1 MAEEGARAQKRLRA
15 ERRGGTELV
24 MPDLNEAQRHAVLH
38 GDGPM
43 LVFAGAGSGKTRVI
57 TYRIARLM
65 TEGVLPYRILAVTFT
80 NKAAAEL
87 RHRLEGLAGDLARDL
102 WVGTFHSL
110 SARLLRRYG
119 SELGL
124 SQRFTIYDESDQKA
138 LITRVIRDA
147 GYDERSLI
155 PKACLGRIHV
165 KKREG
170 ILPDDLAPT
179 FEFDEALLRIY
190 RGYEQALRAA
200 DAVDFDD
207 LILHMV
213 KLLETRPT
221 PGALASG
228 DGPHPQPRRAGEEL
242 RNKFDYV
249 LVDEFQDTNAIQYR
263 WVRAFAARTRNL
275 CVVGDDDQSIY
286 AWRGADIRNIRDFSR
301 DFPDAEVIKLEQNY
315 RSTANIVRC
324 AQCVIEVAAERA
336 EKKLWTDS
344 PAGDKVILTSMRDE
358 REEAD
363 LVVRTLRERL
373 RAGVAA
379 RELAVF
385 YRVNA
390 QSRVLEEA
398 LRRDNLPY
406 QIVGG
411 MRFFERAEVKNLLAY
426 LRFLDNPRSDADL
439 VRVFNL
445 PVRGLGNK
453 TLDRLLA
460 RANALG
466 TSVFDALG
474 GSADD
479 PELNAGTKK
488 KLGLFHALLTDFMRR
503 RSELPPSE
511 LAREVLQKT
520 GYEASLRAENS
531 AEADA
536 RLENLAE
543 LIGSIKEYEAE
554 CERAGRVAT
563 LDEYLERVALV
574 SDADA
579 IQEGAAV
586 LLMTVHSAKGLEFD
600 TVFLTGMEE
609 ETFPYRGLESETNAE
624 LEEERRLAYVAI
636 TRARKRLYISYAAS
650 RMIFGQTKYL
660 APSRFL
666 EQLPSEI
673 VEHRGQS
680 GFAARMH
687 AAVAKARQ
695 AEYSDPDPGESW
707 DQRVPSEDAPV
718 RPSAPSRR
726 NGLEWSRRSAAPAPS
741 AARSPSA
748 ARPSS
753 SARPSPFERPS
764 SAGRPAAGRSSG
776 SGRPAPAARAGAR
789 ERVIDT
795 SAFGDLPRAD
805 AVTTAGLRR
814 GTRVYHRRFG
824 SGIVEEC
831 EGPDK
836 VVARFK
842 GFGSKKVMQEFLT
855 IEE

>member
-1 MAEEGARAQKRLRA
+1 
-15 ERRGGTELV
+15 
-24 MPDLNEAQRHAVLH
+24 MPDLNDAQRSAVLH
-38 GDGPM
+38 GAGPL

-57 TYRIARLM
+57 TYRIARLIS
-65 TEGVLPYRILAVTFT
+65 EGVPPYRILAVTFT

-87 RHRLEGLAGDLARDL
+87 RHRLQGLAGDLARDL
-102 WVGTFHSL
+102 WMGTFHSL

-124 SQRFTIYDESDQKA
+124 SQRFSIYDESDQKA
-138 LITRVIRDA
+138 LITRVIKDA

-155 PKACLGRIHV
+155 PKACLGRIHA

-170 ILPDDLAPT
+170 ILPADLAPT
-179 FEFDEALLRIY
+179 FEFDDALLRIY
-190 RGYEQALRAA
+190 AGYEKALRAA

-213 KLLETRPT
+213 KLLESRP
-221 PGALASG
+221 PSEGSLNG
-228 DGPHPQPRRAGEEL
+228 RAGEEL
-242 RNKFDYV
+242 RNRYDYV

-263 WVRAFAARTRNL
+263 WVRALAARTRNL

-315 RSTANIVRC
+315 RSSANIVLC
-324 AQCVIEVAAERA
+324 AQKVIEVASERA
-336 EKKLWTDS
+336 EKKLWTDA

-373 RAGVAA
+373 RAGTPA

-445 PVRGLGNK
+445 PTRGLGNK

-460 RANALG
+460 RASALG

-474 GSADD
+474 SCADD

-488 KLGLFHALLTDFMRR
+488 KLGLFHALMEDFMRR
-503 RSELPPSE
+503 RQELPPSE
-511 LAREVLQKT
+511 LAREVLLKT
-520 GYEASLRAENS
+520 GYEASLRAENT

-554 CERAGRVAT
+554 CERAGRSPA

-609 ETFPYRGLESETNAE
+609 ETFPYRGLESESNEE

-636 TRARKRLYISYAAS
+636 TRARKRLYISYAAT

-666 EQLPSEI
+666 EQLPGEI

-687 AAVAKARQ
+687 AAVARARQ

-707 DQRVPSEDAPV
+707 DQSVPSDDAPA
-718 RPSAPSRR
+718 RPSAPPVRR
-726 NGLEWSRRSAAPAPS
+726 AGLEWSRRSGSSPGGS
-741 AARSPSA
+741 AASGRPPAS
-748 ARPSS
+748 ARPPGSARPPS
-753 SARPSPFERPS
+753 SARPSLFDRSS
-764 SAGRPAAGRSSG
+764 SAGRPVAGRPAAL
-776 SGRPAPAARAGAR
+776 GRPAPSARGGAR

-795 SAFGDLPRAD
+795 SVFGDLPPRD

>member
-1 MAEEGARAQKRLRA
+1 MVE
-15 ERRGGTELV
+15 
-24 MPDLNEAQRHAVLH
+24 LNEAQRQAVEH
-38 GDGPM
+38 GDGPL

-57 TYRIARLM
+57 TYRIARLL
-65 TEGVLPYRILAVTFT
+65 EQGVPPYRILAVTFT

-87 RHRLEGLAGDLARDL
+87 RHRLAALAGDAARDL

-119 SELGL
+119 AELGL
-124 SQRFTIYDESDQKA
+124 SQRFSIYDDSDQKA
-138 LITRVIRDA
+138 LITRVIREA
-147 GYDERSLI
+147 GFDERSMI
-155 PKACLGRIHV
+155 PKACLGRIHA

-170 ILPDDLAPT
+170 ITPEMLAPT
-179 FEFDEALLRIY
+179 FEFDDGLMQVYA
-190 RGYEQALRAA
+190 GYEKALRAA

-213 KLLETRPT
+213 RLLEARPAQGSLAAGGGQ
-221 PGALASG
+221 GAGSG
-228 DGPHPQPRRAGEEL
+228 LGRAGEEL

-301 DFPDAEVIKLEQNY
+301 DFPDAQTVKLEQNY
-315 RSTANIVRC
+315 RSTANIVLC
-324 AQCVIEVAAERA
+324 AQKVIEVAADRA
-336 EKKLWTDS
+336 PMALWTAA
-344 PAGDKVILTSMRDE
+344 PGGDKVILIATRDE
-358 REEAD
+358 REEAE

-373 RAGVAA
+373 RAGTAA

-411 MRFFERAEVKNLLAY
+411 MRFFERAEVKNLIAY
-426 LRFLDNPRSDADL
+426 LRFLDNPKSDADL
-439 VRVFNL
+439 VRIFNL
-445 PVRGLGNK
+445 PARGLGNK
-453 TLDRLLA
+453 TLERLLQTASA
-460 RANALG
+460 RAW
-466 TSVFDALG
+466 SVFEALAE
-474 GSADD
+474 SVRD
-479 PELNAGTKK
+479 PELAAGTRK
-488 KLGLFHALLTDFMRR
+488 KLAAFHALLEDLLNRR
-503 RSELPPSE
+503 LQLPPSE
-511 LAREVLQKT
+511 LAREVLLKT
-520 GYEASLRAENS
+520 GYEAALRAENT

-543 LIGSIKEYEAE
+543 LIGSIKEYEEESA
-554 CERAGRVAT
+554 RLGKPPS

-579 IQEGAAV
+579 IQEGSAV

-600 TVFLTGMEE
+600 TVLLTGMEE
-609 ETFPYRGLESETNAE
+609 ETFPYRGLQSESNDE

-636 TRARKRLYISYAAS
+636 TRARRRLYITHAAT
-650 RMIFGQTKYL
+650 RTIFGQTKYL

-666 EQLPSEI
+666 EQLPSEV

-680 GFAARMH
+680 AWAMRVNAAAAR
-687 AAVAKARQ
+687 ARQ
-695 AEYSDPDPGESW
+695 AARADYADVDPGESW
-707 DQRVPSEDAPV
+707 DQRVPEELPP
-718 RPSAPSRR
+718 RPSRG
-726 NGLEWSRRSAAPAPS
+726 NGLAWNRTPPASKISGTPAWRAAKGSAPGYPGARPAAPA
-741 AARSPSA
+741 RFGA
-748 ARPSS
+748 ARP
-753 SARPSPFERPS
+753 SARPSPRPS
-764 SAGRPAAGRSSG
+764 
-776 SGRPAPAARAGAR
+776 AP
-789 ERVIDT
+789 ERIIDT
-795 SAFGDLPRAD
+795 SEFSDLPARSARG
-805 AVTTAGLRR
+805 AGDESGGLSR

-831 EGPDK
+831 DGPDK

-842 GFGSKKVMQEFLT
+842 GFGSKKVMQQFLT
-855 IEE
+855 IED

>member
-1 MAEEGARAQKRLRA
+1 
-15 ERRGGTELV
+15 
-24 MPDLNEAQRHAVLH
+24 
-38 GDGPM
+38 
-43 LVFAGAGSGKTRVI
+43 VFAGAGSGKTRVI
-57 TYRIARLM
+57 TYRIARLLD
-65 TEGVLPYRILAVTFT
+65 EGVPPYRILAVTFT

-87 RHRLEGLAGDLARDL
+87 RHRLEGLAGESARDL

-124 SQRFTIYDESDQKA
+124 SQRFSIYDESDQKA

-155 PKACLGRIHV
+155 PKACLGRIHA

-179 FEFDEALLRIY
+179 FEFDEALLSIY
-190 RGYEQALRAA
+190 RGYEQALRNA

-213 KLLETRPT
+213 KLLEAHPS
-221 PGALASG
+221 PGSLTG
-228 DGPHPQPRRAGEEL
+228 HAGEEL
-242 RNKFDYV
+242 RKRYDHV

-263 WVRAFAARTRNL
+263 WVRALAARTRNL

-301 DFPDAEVIKLEQNY
+301 DFPDAQVVKLEQNY
-315 RSTANIVRC
+315 RSSANIVLC
-324 AQCVIEVAAERA
+324 AQRVIEAAAERA
-336 EKKLWTDS
+336 QKVLWTEA
-344 PAGDKVILTSMRDE
+344 PGGDKVILTALRDE

-363 LVVRTLRERL
+363 LVVRTLRERI
-373 RAGVAA
+373 RAGISP

-385 YRVNA
+385 YRINA

-398 LRRDNLPY
+398 LRRENLPY

-411 MRFFERAEVKNLLAY
+411 MRFFERAEIKNLLSY
-426 LRFLDNPRSDADL
+426 LRFLDNPKSDADL
-439 VRVFNL
+439 VRIFNL
-445 PVRGLGNK
+445 PARGLGDK
-453 TLDRLLA
+453 TLARLLQ
-460 RANALG
+460 NASAKR

-474 GSADD
+474 DSLEDT
-479 PELNAGTKK
+479 ELNAGTRK
-488 KLGLFHALLTDFMRR
+488 KLGAFHDLLEQLSQSRL
-503 RSELPPSE
+503 ELPPSE

-520 GYEASLRAENS
+520 GYEASLRAENN

-543 LIGSIKEYEAE
+543 LSGSIKEYEAE
-554 CERAGRVAT
+554 SERLGKEAS
-563 LDEYLERVALV
+563 LNEYLERVALV

-579 IQEGAAV
+579 IQEGSAV

-600 TVFLTGMEE
+600 TVLLTGMEE
-609 ETFPYRGLESETNAE
+609 ETFPYRGLDSESNEE
-624 LEEERRLAYVAI
+624 IEEERRLAYVAI
-636 TRARKRLYISYAAS
+636 TRARRRLYISYAAT

-666 EQLPSEI
+666 VQLPPE
-673 VEHRGQS
+673 VLEQRGQS
-680 GFAARMH
+680 GFNLRMQAAAAR
-687 AAVAKARQ
+687 ARQ
-695 AEYSDPDPGESW
+695 VEYSDPDPGEHW
-707 DQRVPSEDAPV
+707 DQRSPDEVVQQSPAG
-718 RPSAPSRR
+718 RGA
-726 NGLEWSRRSAAPAPS
+726 GLSWSRRPGAPPARAAAQS
-741 AARSPSA
+741 
-748 ARPSS
+748 
-753 SARPSPFERPS
+753 
-764 SAGRPAAGRSSG
+764 GRPAAERGRVVD
-776 SGRPAPAARAGAR
+776 R
-789 ERVIDT
+789 
-795 SAFGDLPRAD
+795 SAFGDLPPGVRRGAP
-805 AVTTAGLRR
+805 AAEATAEGGLRR

-831 EGPDK
+831 DGPDK